1 MKGKVIFGAA
11 AFMMLLSGCGTTT
24 TVYDPSAMK
33 TGIRQ
38 EGVVSSEEFR
48 EVAIAAVRGAV
59 TSGKFSAFLRKY
71 KKEKN
76 DPDAIPILKLDQ
88 VVNDTYDP
96 DLKVSEMMDILN
108 EELLNTGL
116 VDVILAEG
124 SGRTQAIAASR
135 DLEDDENFDQQ
146 TVVKRGTL
154 QAARLLLRPKVTSN
168 EVRDGRRKAVTRT
181 FVMELV
187 DLRTGL
193 AMWKFTKQLG
203 FIKEQRIVGW

>member
-1 MKGKVIFGAA
+1 MKGKLILGSA

-124 SGRTQAIAASR
+124 AGRTQAIAASR

-193 AMWKFTKQLG
+193 VMWKFTKQLG

>member
-108 EELLNTGL
+108 EELLNTG
-116 VDVILAEG
+116 
-124 SGRTQAIAASR
+124 
-135 DLEDDENFDQQ
+135 
-146 TVVKRGTL
+146 
-154 QAARLLLRPKVTSN
+154 
-168 EVRDGRRKAVTRT
+168 
-181 FVMELV
+181 
-187 DLRTGL
+187 
-193 AMWKFTKQLG
+193 
-203 FIKEQRIVGW
+203 